1 MVRVSVDG
9 GLRTDRSDY
18 DGYQTGIDG
27 LLGGYFGFSH
37 KGCAE
42 LVASFF
48 STLSETLAAGEPVKL
63 SGFGNFTLGDKNPRP
78 GRNPR
83 NGEPCEI
90 TARRVVTFKASPKLR
105 QQCNPHVQDAEG

>member
-1 MVRVSVDG
+1 MTVTRQELMDYLVD
-9 GLRTDRSDY
+9 T
-18 DGYQTGIDG
+18 
-27 LLGGYFGFSH
+27 FGFSH

-48 STLSETLAAGEPVKL
+48 SMLSETLAAGEPVKL
-63 SGFGNFTLGDKNPRP
+63 SGFGNFTLRDKNPRL

-83 NGEPCEI
+83 TGEPCEI

-105 QQCNPHVQDAEG
+105 QRCSPHVQDAEA